1 MNAEETFAAGTAGLI
16 IGLISGWFLWGAV
29 TPEPAPIYVPEI
41 VQRDGSKLLEV
52 KPTTKPSKPP
62 HTLPKGAKEERRVQ
76 VVVQPPKVPIFHD
89 PGITAGADKKSLLVD
104 SCECPPVTVNLSLIR
119 LADNSRRVQA
129 SSPDGTIVAGVD
141 VPIEPQKPAKTH
153 PWAIGGVYTYD
164 GANRFG
170 AFIDRDLGPFR
181 LGGEVF
187 QSTSGFAIVGK
198 VGIRF

>member
-1 MNAEETFAAGTAGLI
+1 MRHDEAFLCLSVGMV
-16 IGLISGWFLWGAV
+16 IGLASGWVLWASNPAQPVAV
-29 TPEPAPIYVPEI
+29 YAPEI
-41 VQRDGSKLLEV
+41 QREDGSRVLEV

-62 HTLPKGAKEERRVQ
+62 HALPKGAKEERRVT
-76 VVVQPPKVPIFHD
+76 VVVQPPKVPIFRD
-89 PGITAGADKKSLLVD
+89 PGITAGTDKESLLVD
-104 SCECPPVTVNLSLIR
+104 SCECPPVAVNLSLIR

-141 VPIEPQKPAKTH
+141 VPIEAQKPVKAH

-170 AFIDRDLGPFR
+170 AFVDRDLGPFR
-181 LGGEVF
+181 VGGEVF
-187 QSTSGFAIVGK
+187 QSTSGLAIVGK

>member
-1 MNAEETFAAGTAGLI
+1 MNTEETFAAGTAGLI

-29 TPEPAPIYVPEI
+29 TPEPAPIYAPEI
-41 VQRDGSKLLEV
+41 VQRDGSKVLEV

-62 HTLPKGAKEERRVQ
+62 HVLPKGAKEERRVT
-76 VVVQPPKVPIFHD
+76 VVVQPPKAPIFHD
-89 PGITAGADKKSLLVD
+89 PGIPAGSDIGKPD
-104 SCECPPVTVNLSLIR
+104 SCDCPPVTVNLSLIR

-141 VPIEPQKPAKTH
+141 VPIEPQKPVKAH

-170 AFIDRDLGPFR
+170 AFVDRDLGPFR
-181 LGGEVF
+181 VGGELF
-187 QSTSGFAIVGK
+187 QSTSGFAIAGK